1 MYTTYHLSSA
11 QEINIDIIEAIK
23 VAFKSKPITITIE
36 VDKKNNIS
44 EQTKKM
50 LDSRLEEYLKNPNDV
65 FDFDELLIELRNE
78 I

>member
-65 FDFDELLIELRNE
+65 FDFDELLIELKNE